1 MLVFSDAAFRAINGK
16 ASYDFLVKS
25 KGFAFHAAACQ
36 GPKVFSSKEAEE
48 RAVCFAVMIAKAKG
62 FPKVCVLPDAKEVV
76 DSLNGCYDWAINP
89 IILDIKDL
97 VSSFV
102 YVRFSFV
109 PRSKMR
115 LLTCLLN

>member
-62 FPKVCVLPDAKEVV
+62 FPKVCVLLDAKEVV
-76 DSLNGCYDWAINP
+76 NGCYAINP
-89 IILDIKDL
+89 IILDIKL
-97 VSSFV
+97 SLIF
-102 YVRFSFV
+102 YLCPYFLLFLGLR
-109 PRSKMR
+109 MR
-115 LLTCLLN
+115 VLTYLLN